1 MAKTVH
7 LKSGGTVTLTA
18 AVDLFSLTA
27 ADREFVFELIDKVQS
42 YAE

>member
-1 MAKTVH
+1 

-18 AVDLFSLTA
+18 AVDLFSLNT

-42 YAE
+42 YGE